1 MKIECKPTQVKIK
14 GLKVLDFFDEK
25 FIGKLQKHLPDIEFQ
40 HFCMDIVDKENDKEK
55 ERLAV
60 AHTRIGDK
68 REKDILTVDTDLPH
82 TLEKL
87 MKVIEEYVKE
97 KRL

>member
-1 MKIECKPTQVKIK
+1 MKIESKPTQVKIK

-40 HFCMDIVDKENDKEK
+40 HFCMDIVNKENDKEE
-55 ERLAV
+55 ERLAL
-60 AHTRIGDK
+60 AHTRVGDK
-68 REKDILTVDTDLPH
+68 REKDILTVDTDSPL

-87 MKVIEEYVKE
+87 IKVVEEYVEE